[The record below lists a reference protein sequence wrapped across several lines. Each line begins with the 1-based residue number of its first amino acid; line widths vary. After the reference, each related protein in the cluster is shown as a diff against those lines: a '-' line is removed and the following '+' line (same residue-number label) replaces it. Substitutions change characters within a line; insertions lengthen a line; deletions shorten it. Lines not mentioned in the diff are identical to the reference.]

1 MSDLSKYVDQ
11 LFSDY
16 KISRQTEDLKA
27 EILVNL
33 EAKKA
38 DLVSYGFNE
47 SEATQKAKDSM
58 TSIDFLIDGNIRV
71 YYNQMKMEFVQWSL
85 IIIIVGWI
93 LTIPLLMFHI
103 GALANLIMFFG
114 VVVVGIYYLVFRKR
128 QVQDKNLITSTRFI
142 NIIQYKKRNRIGWI
156 LWFMFAVIS
165 LIATTAL
172 QFGSNLWFS
181 RKISIDGPYA
191 LAVLIVKYFVPM
203 LTVIIPII
211 TSIPLRLVSKYE
223 VGESDEK

>member
-16 KISRQTEDLKA
+16 KMSRQTEDLKA
-27 EILVNL
+27 EILANL

-38 DLVSYGFNE
+38 DLVSYGLNE
-47 SEATQKAKDSM
+47 SEANQKAKDSM
-58 TSIDFLIDGNIRV
+58 TSIDFLIDGNKRV

-85 IIIIVGWI
+85 IIIIAGWI
-93 LTIPLLMFHI
+93 LTIPLLVFRI
-103 GALANLIMFFG
+103 GHLTNLIMFLG
-114 VVVVGIYYLVFRKR
+114 VVTVGIYYLVFRKR
-128 QVQDKNLITSTRFI
+128 QVQDKKLIDATRFM
-142 NIIQYKKRNRIGWI
+142 NIIQYKKRKRIVWI
-156 LWFMFAVIS
+156 LWFVFAVIS

-181 RKISIDGPYA
+181 SEIRIDGPYA
-191 LAVLIVKYFVPM
+191 LAVLLMEYFVPM

-211 TSIPLRLVSKYE
+211 TSIPLRLISKYE
-223 VGESDEK
+223 VGESNEK

>member
-16 KISRQTEDLKA
+16 KMSRQTEDLKA
-27 EILVNL
+27 EILANL

-38 DLVSYGFNE
+38 DLVSYGLNE
-47 SEATQKAKDSM
+47 SEANQKAKDSM
-58 TSIDFLIDGNIRV
+58 TSIDFLIDGNKRV

-85 IIIIVGWI
+85 IIIIAGWI
-93 LTIPLLMFHI
+93 LTIPLLVFRI
-103 GALANLIMFFG
+103 GPLTNLIMFLG
-114 VVVVGIYYLVFRKR
+114 VVAVGIYYLVFRKR
-128 QVQDKNLITSTRFI
+128 QVQDKKLIDATRFM
-142 NIIQYKKRNRIGWI
+142 NIIQYKKRKRIVWI
-156 LWFMFAVIS
+156 LWFVFAVIS

-181 RKISIDGPYA
+181 REIRIDGPYA
-191 LAVLIVKYFVPM
+191 LAVLLMEYFVPM

-211 TSIPLRLVSKYE
+211 TSIPLRLISKYE
-223 VGESDEK
+223 VGESNEK